1 MENIGQ
7 LSSINDKSGKPYV
20 FQIVSEETYNKTKKF
35 LEKNNLD
42 SGYAVQYPDAYY
54 VFVGAYDNGKF
65 KTIPEINAEIGVSVS
80 KSSVNEFN
88 AIFDAAIKTAKVPER
103 QAQLIEN
110 ATKGGS
116 NYFTLAT
123 TAAAVTQG
131 SSVSGTSKVVEP
143 TPATPATPVAAT
155 SGSAITTPTPAPER
169 LDAAQVGFWNSVSE
183 IPENLRSAELTE
195 KLKQIKEEYPE
206 QVAAESLTQKEYDAL
221 SATQKVGI
229 QQRAYAL
236 NKSFKKPTKTASG
249 VTGYTIL
256 LADPCKDDFFAEVEA
271 KLNNFFKKIT
281 KLGGKLLNMGEE
293 IKTIVGSIFSFAK
306 KFISKIANLI
316 ADKISKLI
324 KDKISGLSDLLP
336 GMVNVTN
343 AFFGAIKCLLAKIG
357 DALEKTIEDLIIG
370 MVKNVI
376 NAPRCAIEQFM
387 GAMMS
392 KVTSLIDSALGPVL
406 GEIQDVFGFVF
417 KIRDFVLSAISA
429 ARKISNLFKCDDKQ
443 TCPASSKYIIDKGS
457 VKDDDEGSKNKSL
470 NNVMDALDAFGN
482 LSPSAAVSQGLSN
495 WEKDYG
501 SWGIFG
507 DGGAEGVPDILGG
520 CNTGNVF
527 ECGLPKIEF
536 FGGGG
541 SGAAGKVLMGNF
553 LSNVD
558 PDDIYGDIKRS
569 GGIVGVE
576 MSIPGEGYTSPPL
589 VSFSDGCEQGYG
601 AYGRAIVDT
610 NINSPTYGE
619 VTSVVILSSGENY
632 PVGDI
637 EEVYINNLVIED
649 SGENY
654 ADDDVPENEDIEVTI
669 VDGRIISA
677 RITKQIEYTTIPE
690 ININTITGYGARI
703 KPIMGLTRK
712 PQEELVQ
719 VIDCVS

>member
-1 MENIGQ
+1 MVNIGQ
-7 LSSINDKSGKPYV
+7 LSSIKATDENAYV

-35 LEKNNLD
+35 LEKNNLN
-42 SGYAVQYPDAYY
+42 SGYALQFPDGNGYY
-54 VFVGAYDNGKF
+54 VYIGRYNNGKF
-65 KTIPEINAEIGVSVS
+65 ETVPEINRVSN
-80 KSSVNEFN
+80 SSVNEFN
-88 AIFDAAIKTAKVPER
+88 TSFDAAIKTAKVPER

-110 ATKGGS
+110 AIKGEN

-123 TAAAVTQG
+123 TEAAVTQESSG
-131 SSVSGTSKVVEP
+131 SVALGAVEP
-143 TPATPATPVAAT
+143 TETSATTEVAATTAATPA
-155 SGSAITTPTPAPER
+155 TPTPAPES

-316 ADKISKLI
+316 ADKISGLI
-324 KDKISGLSDLLP
+324 KGAISGLSDLLP
-336 GMVNVTN
+336 GMVDVTN

-406 GEIQDVFGFVF
+406 GKIQDVFGFVF

-470 NNVMDALDAFGN
+470 NNVMDALDAVGN

-507 DGGAEGVPDILGG
+507 DGGAEGVPDILGD